1 MGGGGDGDSVS
12 LLQVL
17 FGTTAVITL
26 DALTFFLMEK
36 CLANLLYYL

>member
-17 FGTTAVITL
+17 FGTRAVITL
-26 DALTFFLMEK
+26 DALTIFLMEK
-36 CLANLLYYL
+36 CLVHLLCYL